1 MLGDVT
7 SISDECDYLLIKE
20 MGTLISWIT
29 KLSNK
34 IIRVSRKKVTSL
46 LKHFQTLI
54 RIEILNIYKL
64 EI

>member
-7 SISDECDYLLIKE
+7 SISDGCDYLLIKE
-20 MGTLISWIT
+20 MGTFILWIT

-34 IIRVSRKKVTSL
+34 IIQVSRKKVTSL